1 MTARRVVDVGGGSRR
16 VDPMAATRV
25 DVPTRLLVSSMLRHD
40 GSIDVGELYDVAN
53 MCRMSD
59 QQVRL
64 CIRRLVDEG
73 KFSHEGR
80 GRKARLVA
88 RAGHTAPHDNMGFV
102 RLAFRQDQGRAPW
115 DGVWRLAA
123 FAVPESARRA
133 RDSLREAILFLGGA
147 PVQGGLYVSAN
158 SWDEILAAKA
168 SRLDVRAALTLAST
182 TDLRVGRES
191 DPPTLAAQLWPIDE
205 VATGYRRLLDVVVP
219 RRDALA
225 GSAPPQGPALTR
237 LAIEVAVAFDEAIVP
252 DPLLPP
258 ELLPSPWI
266 GAQARAVVAEV
277 WHLLGRRYDRTQ
289 PELFR
294 TYDTMVGEIL
304 GGKAATPG

>member
-1 MTARRVVDVGGGSRR
+1 
-16 VDPMAATRV
+16 MASTRV

-53 MCRMSD
+53 MCGMSD

-64 CIRRLVDEG
+64 CVRRLVDEG
-73 KFSHEGR
+73 KFSHQGR

-88 RAGHTAPHDNMGFV
+88 RDGHSAPHGNMEFV

-123 FAVPESARRA
+123 FAVPESARRS

-147 PVQGGLYVSAN
+147 PLQGGLYVSPN
-158 SWDEILAAKA
+158 SWDKVLAAEA
-168 SRLDVRAALTLAST
+168 TRLDVREALSLAST
-182 TDLRVGRES
+182 TDLRVGHQT
-191 DPPTLAAQLWPIDE
+191 DPLTLAAQLWPIDE
-205 VATGYRRLLDVVVP
+205 VAAGYQRLLDVVVP
-219 RRDALA
+219 SRDALV

-258 ELLPSPWI
+258 ELLPSPWV
-266 GAQARAVVAEV
+266 GTRARTVLAEV
-277 WHLLGRRYDRTQ
+277 WQLLGQRYDKTQ
-289 PELFR
+289 PVLFE
-294 TYDTMVGEIL
+294 TYDTMVREVL
-304 GGKAATPG
+304 GRDAAASV